1 MEAPGARL
9 GLVYRKNGID
19 LDGRVERQARAA
31 YRDARMAPLLPE
43 HFDDQL
49 GGAVDDFGMV
59 GIALD
64 RVHIAVETQALDDAI
79 EVAEG
84 GFSLGENIERA
95 EPRGVLALVEIEVV
109 AKRAG
114 HGEATAFEGQLS
126 RYEKL
131 AVEVKIGHVIG
142 HGRGDLGQHQVES
155 LQPRFDLTRHAA
167 SNRPSA
173 RLVRVLK
180 HRAN

>member
-1 MEAPGARL
+1 ATNKARPWEAPGAHL

-59 GIALD
+59 DIALD
-64 RVHIAVETQALDDAI
+64 GVHIAVKTQALDDAI

-84 GFSLGENIERA
+84 GFRLGENIERA
-95 EPRGVLALVEIEVV
+95 QPRRILPLFEIEVG
-109 AKRAG
+109 AKRPG
-114 HGEATAFEGQLS
+114 HGHATALEGQLS
-126 RYEKL
+126 RYVKQ

-142 HGRGDLGQHQVES
+142 HGRGDLGQYEVES
-155 LQPRFDLTRHAA
+155 LQPRFDLTR
-167 SNRPSA
+167 
-173 RLVRVLK
+173 
-180 HRAN
+180 